1 MANVLVVGSGAREA
15 AIGAKFLASPQVD
28 AVFVAPGND
37 GMELLGLTPINLD
50 VLDFEGLIDFAK
62 AHVDLTF
69 VGPEQPLV
77 AGIVDAFEAAG
88 QTVFGAD
95 RDLAQLEGSKTFA
108 KQFMQRHNLP
118 TAKAQHVES
127 LAAAKQV
134 LADWGAPIVVKAD
147 GLAAGKG
154 VVVAQT
160 VQTAQSAL
168 EHLYTQDAHAPAL
181 IEECLSGQE
190 ASVMAFFA
198 GTQSVILPLSQDHKR
213 RFNADRGPNT
223 GGMGAIS
230 PARQFSTEQAEAAR
244 KLMLQTVAAL
254 EDEGMHGCGVIYMG
268 LMFTAAGPKILEYN
282 MRLGDP
288 ETQVLLPQIDND
300 FYDLIQN
307 LLAGKQ
313 QNLRL
318 NGQTYIGVVLTHPAY
333 PAASKPALPVLV
345 PTEQLLAGG
354 EWIPAAVRNENGKLL
369 SSGGRVLTLVAA
381 GTTPQSART
390 AAYELVREYAGELAY
405 RDDIGVHSLE

>member
-1 MANVLVVGSGAREA
+1 
-15 AIGAKFLASPQVD
+15 
-28 AVFVAPGND
+28 
-37 GMELLGLTPINLD
+37 
-50 VLDFEGLIDFAK
+50 
-62 AHVDLTF
+62 
-69 VGPEQPLV
+69 
-77 AGIVDAFEAAG
+77 
-88 QTVFGAD
+88 
-95 RDLAQLEGSKTFA
+95 
-108 KQFMQRHNLP
+108 
-118 TAKAQHVES
+118 
-127 LAAAKQV
+127 
-134 LADWGAPIVVKAD
+134 
-147 GLAAGKG
+147 
-154 VVVAQT
+154 
-160 VQTAQSAL
+160 
-168 EHLYTQDAHAPAL
+168 
-181 IEECLSGQE
+181 
-190 ASVMAFFA
+190 
-198 GTQSVILPLSQDHKR
+198 
-213 RFNADRGPNT
+213 
-223 GGMGAIS
+223 
-230 PARQFSTEQAEAAR
+230 
-244 KLMLQTVAAL
+244 
-254 EDEGMHGCGVIYMG
+254 MG